1 MARNRDE
8 KVYDTY
14 EKIMMRIKNLRLPLL
29 TLDRKWYLLFDEN
42 KPKNIQKIEKELN
55 EVIKSQGRIKEEKQK
70 LNTLK
75 QKLLKQIM
83 DNMNAQEDSI
93 GFRKMEKSRD
103 LIEEINDK
111 LILLENDEL
120 DIPIQMREKNAELAM
135 ETMELFYDDIADDLE
150 EMTQLEQW
158 IKETRIEM
166 KQKIALYEE
175 KLEKT
180 KQVTNYF
187 DNLLG
192 PDITHMY
199 INYINGIYDD
209 EDEE

>member
-192 PDITHMY
+192 TDITHMY
-199 INYINGIYDD
+199 INYMNGIY